1 MSPTTFRGPDA
12 LAAFL
17 NPDNHV
23 TPLVELPPVLNPY
36 HDQRVRIFVKLMAFL
51 PLGNVKSLPA
61 YSMLENAHQTGR
73 LEGVHTLVESSSGN
87 TVFSAGVVARAVYGI
102 NSTVAL
108 ASNEVE
114 PGKLR
119 LLRLFGT
126 EIEVIEEDIC
136 PDPEDPESGIN
147 QAKRRGATPGFYNP
161 GQYDNDANPNAH
173 MRWTGPQIWEQT
185 EGKVT
190 LLCAGLGTTGTL
202 VGTSQYLK
210 EQSPTLSSI
219 GVVRVPNNPVPGVRT
234 ESLLKEIAFPWRK
247 YVDHLHQIGTG
258 AAYKASMRLCREGLM
273 AGPSSGF
280 AYAGLLEFLEAKV
293 QEGTLDLHR
302 NSDGEV
308 VAVFIAPDSPLPYL
322 EEYERY
328 LEDDA
333 FPPLRNAH
341 LLRYQAQPEKET
353 TLPDLADIRSAELD
367 VDTCLSYAYG
377 QSAETLRE
385 QVRVGIPEE
394 ALLRKEVRIID
405 LRTPRE
411 FADHHLPGALRVEH
425 QIFSEHLASIFV
437 PRLKS
442 AEKVVLVCSIGV
454 QSTSLA
460 VKARSLGLL
469 NTFSLQGGTM
479 EWSRRNLPRIRPS
492 ECDSTC
498 AES

>member
-1 MSPTTFRGPDA
+1 MSPTTFRGPGA

-23 TPLVELPPVLNPY
+23 TPMVELPAVLNPY
-36 HDQRVRIFVKLMAFL
+36 HERSVRIFVKLMAFL

-61 YSMLENAHQTGR
+61 YSMLESAHQSGQ

-87 TVFSAGVVARAVYGI
+87 TVFSAGVVARTVYGI
-102 NSTVAL
+102 DTTIAL
-108 ASNEVE
+108 ASHEVE

-147 QAKRRGATPGFYNP
+147 QAKRRGSTPGYYNP

-173 MRWTGPQIWEQT
+173 MRWTGPQIWKQT

-190 LLCAGLGTTGTL
+190 LFCAGLGTTGTL
-202 VGTSQYLK
+202 VGTSRYLK
-210 EQSPTLSSI
+210 EQSADVSSI
-219 GVVRVPNNPVPGVRT
+219 GVIRLPNNPVPGVRT
-234 ESLLKEIAFPWRK
+234 ESLLREIAFPWRA
-247 YVDHLHQIGTG
+247 YVDVLQQIGTA
-258 AAYKASMRLCREGLM
+258 AAYAASMRLCREGLM

-280 AYAGLLEFLEAKV
+280 AYAGLLAHLETEV
-293 QEGTLDLHR
+293 QAGTLDRHR

-308 VAVFIAPDSPLPYL
+308 IAVFIAPDSPLPYL

-328 LEDDA
+328 LEDDT

-341 LLRYQAQPEKET
+341 LLRYQAQTEKER
-353 TLPDLADIRSAELD
+353 TLPDLADIRSAEME
-367 VDTCLSYAYG
+367 VGTCLSRAYG
-377 QSAETLRE
+377 KTAEALRE
-385 QVRVGIPEE
+385 QVHAGTPEE

-411 FADHHLPGALRVEH
+411 FADHHLPGALRVD
-425 QIFSEHLASIFV
+425 QQAFSEHLEAVFV
-437 PRLKS
+437 PRLKD
-442 AEKVVLVCSIGV
+442 AECVILVCSIGV

-460 VKARSLGLL
+460 LTARNLGLH

-479 EWSRRNLPRIRPS
+479 EWSRQNFPRVRPS

-498 AES
+498 AEV